1 MTEHQLHATEMKPR
15 EVAWNTP
22 PESLSEASK
31 AAWAYVVHHAPP
43 DVLHALDA
51 AMLERWA
58 KCAGRYREAAAQ
70 LNRAGIGALL
80 IKTPSGEVQCSP
92 LRNEIRALGQ
102 EMRGYETQMGF
113 TPMARRRMSAH
124 PAAHSEQTP

>member
-15 EVAWNTP
+15 EDTWSTP
-22 PESLSEASK
+22 PESLSDSAK

-51 AMLERWA
+51 AVLERWA
-58 KCAGRYREAAAQ
+58 KCAGRYRETAAQ
-70 LNRAGIGALL
+70 LSQAGISAFL
-80 IKTPSGEVQCSP
+80 IRTPSGEVQCSP
-92 LRNEIRALGQ
+92 LRDRMRTLSEKMRSYEI
-102 EMRGYETQMGF
+102 QMGF

-124 PAAHSEQTP
+124 PATPSRQTS